1 MAFVTGS
8 LTPDLGNEGDSI
20 GPRDVPRRKPG
31 PSQLAWEAV
40 PEPGAGNRATAA
52 AGGSGTHP
60 GAREAGVTTANPSP
74 SGSSLCSA
82 GASRRTRSTS
92 VAVAL
97 TPTELPGR
105 GQRASSRG
113 GVGTTWEAG
122 QATHSGGT
130 APGLVTCTHAMWGR
144 GGSQPDRGRTGQR
157 QRGRSDAMRR
167 ARRSRSVFSF
177 FLKRDSGFTLP
188 RCSRDAPSVSHPS
201 AADRRGS
208 CPRERGGRRQKPR
221 TCPWRPAVRP
231 ERRACSSGA
240 RPSGGAGASTDTA
253 SQFTCT
259 QRWDPAQGNGPGRS

>member
-1 MAFVTGS
+1 MCAAFAVRKPRSQMAFVTGS

-82 GASRRTRSTS
+82 GASRCTRSTS

-113 GVGTTWEAG
+113 GVRDHVGGRAG
-122 QATHSGGT
+122 HALRGDSSR
-130 APGLVTCTHAMWGR
+130 PGHLHARHVGPWG
-144 GGSQPDRGRTGQR
+144 QPTRPRKNRTETERPLGRH
-157 QRGRSDAMRR
+157 A
-167 ARRSRSVFSF
+167 
-177 FLKRDSGFTLP
+177 
-188 RCSRDAPSVSHPS
+188 
-201 AADRRGS
+201 RGS
-208 CPRERGGRRQKPR
+208 AFAQRFLLFSQKRLRIHASSVLTGRAERFSSKCCRQAWLLP
-221 TCPWRPAVRP
+221 T
-231 ERRACSSGA
+231 GA
-240 RPSGGAGASTDTA
+240 RGA
-253 SQFTCT
+253 
-259 QRWDPAQGNGPGRS
+259 PAEAPDLPLAACG